1 MHKNFAQLSL
11 LIKLFTFQAE
21 HCTIEREGDERL
33 YLSPLTGARTCVN
46 GAEVS
51 TRTQLHHGDRILWG
65 SNHFFRVNCPRP
77 ASSNSSSMTG
87 ASCGGA
93 VVPPT
98 PTTPFD
104 WRMAQEEVM
113 LGEVANAPMREAIA
127 LLEAQYEADKRYAL
141 ENQRKE
147 FEKQFQHLRS
157 FLSPATTPMA
167 AGPPAVPLAGFGKIQ
182 DRGGGLYRAAAV
194 AASPSVQSRLDSWGR
209 QQDETFQQG
218 LAKLRQDLVLVNGL
232 VREANYLAQEIGAEA
247 SFGVTLQIPPHKLT
261 PNRTPGAFL
270 SEPAILVRRRRPQ
283 QRPQQWP
290 QHQGY
295 QEKALSSAATTQVNS
310 FG

>member
-1 MHKNFAQLSL
+1 MIF
-11 LIKLFTFQAE
+11 FTFQSE

-77 ASSNSSSMTG
+77 ASSCNSSMT

-93 VVPPT
+93 AAVPPT

-290 QHQGY
+290 QQQCY
-295 QEKALSSAATTQVNS
+295 QEKALSSAATTQVYS
-310 FG
+310 FGYLL

>member
-1 MHKNFAQLSL
+1 
-11 LIKLFTFQAE
+11 
-21 HCTIEREGDERL
+21 
-33 YLSPLTGARTCVN
+33 
-46 GAEVS
+46 
-51 TRTQLHHGDRILWG
+51 
-65 SNHFFRVNCPRP
+65 
-77 ASSNSSSMTG
+77 MT
-87 ASCGGA
+87 ASCGGGA
-93 VVPPT
+93 AVPPT

-167 AGPPAVPLAGFGKIQ
+167 AGPPAVPRAGFGKLQ
-182 DRGGGLYRAAAV
+182 DRGGGLYRAV

-283 QRPQQWP
+283 QRPQQ
-290 QHQGY
+290 QCY

-310 FG
+310 